1 MKIVELPPLIWTNY
15 QIEPKKIKATNTG
28 HTLIISAK
36 WHVERPYL
44 RGGPLIG
51 KYVFSQLHFHWGR
64 TCMEGSEHTVDGTQM
79 PMEMHVVHFKTSYL
93 TQESALR
100 EKDGVVLVAY
110 LFKLQATDNPLLT
123 TVLKALES
131 CREPHT
137 STKLPSKPISE
148 LMKYFDSDYCVY
160 WS

>member
-1 MKIVELPPLIWTNY
+1 
-15 QIEPKKIKATNTG
+15 
-28 HTLIISAK
+28 
-36 WHVERPYL
+36 
-44 RGGPLIG
+44 
-51 KYVFSQLHFHWGR
+51 
-64 TCMEGSEHTVDGTQM
+64 M

-160 WS
+160 WGSVMTSSCAHLILWLVSRDPIGISVEQIDQFRKLLDTNNDPLVQNFRGTQPLFNRNVFHVNPSGFRSTTLKLLEEVM